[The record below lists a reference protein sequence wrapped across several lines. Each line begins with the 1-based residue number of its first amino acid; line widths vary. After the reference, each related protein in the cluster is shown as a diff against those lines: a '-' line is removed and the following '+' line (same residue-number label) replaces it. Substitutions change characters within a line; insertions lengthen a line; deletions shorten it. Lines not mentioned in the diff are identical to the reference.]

1 VSYRFI
7 RRKIVEQKT
16 GLGRAQI
23 YEKMAEGTFPKLV
36 RIGGR
41 AVAWIEAEIDQWRK
55 ARVAERDGTLAAA

>member
-23 YEKMAEGTFPKLV
+23 YEKMTEGTFPKPV

-41 AVAWIEAEIDQWRK
+41 AVAWIEAEIDQWQK
-55 ARVAERDGTLAAA
+55 ARVAERDGTLAAV